1 MGVPRLIFHKVLFT
15 RRYVEYDTLFL
26 RIEVGPHDS
35 QSRFSD
41 FDSDYWYWVYLEE
54 PFRDTAPNR
63 ILISHKVFDWLSLY
77 WICNTVL
84 SGLSWSSWLGFR
96 FWLFLLKVSL
106 ASNNF
111 TFGRTMPS
119 YSGHSRN
126 EISQSV
132 FKHSSLFWSET
143 LFLRFKVGPHD
154 LDSYF
159 LTSGTECVAC
169 FELSYIWKDHAKELR
184 PLVYWSLTEFVNIRH
199 FVEHMTLFLSGWSSW
214 LVFRFWAP
222 SLVLKVSERNPLL
235 RPLLGQE
242 N

>member
-1 MGVPRLIFHKVLFT
+1 MGVTRLIFHKVLFT

-35 QSRFSD
+35 PSRFSH
-41 FDSDYWYWVYLEE
+41 FDSDYWYWVYLEG

-96 FWLFLLKVSL
+96 FWLLLLKVSL
-106 ASNNF
+106 ASNNL
-111 TFGRTMPS
+111 
-119 YSGHSRN
+119 HL
-126 EISQSV
+126 E
-132 FKHSSLFWSET
+132 
-143 LFLRFKVGPHD
+143 GPCHD
-154 LDSYF
+154 LDSDF

-169 FELSYIWKDHAKELR
+169 FELSYIWKDHAEELR

-199 FVEHMTLFLSGWSSW
+199 FVEHMTLFLSGLSWSSW

-222 SLVLKVSERNPLL
+222 SLLLKVSERNPLL